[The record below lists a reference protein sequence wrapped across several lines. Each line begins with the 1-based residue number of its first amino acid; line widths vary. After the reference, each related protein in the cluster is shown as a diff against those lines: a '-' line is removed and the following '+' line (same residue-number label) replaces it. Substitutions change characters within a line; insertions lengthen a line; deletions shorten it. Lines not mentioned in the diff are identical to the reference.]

1 MRHETRLSL
10 MRAMITST
18 MIKCTMIKCTMIMCT
33 TIMCATI
40 MLTLL
45 AVPVRAQQ
53 EHAQQE
59 EDRSYQKMSGT
70 FFKML
75 QQGQSAE
82 ALDYLLG
89 SNPWMKKTPD
99 KIEHVKSEF
108 ASLGTRVGGYVSHTK
123 LAETKV
129 AGMFVYQHYFVAYE
143 RQPISIRIKYYRPG
157 STWLCYSVTFD
168 PDLDELIQK
177 QTDDRLPVDVK

>member
-1 MRHETRLSL
+1 MRHETRWFL
-10 MRAMITST
+10 MRST
-18 MIKCTMIKCTMIMCT
+18 TLRTMTMRTMIMCT
-33 TIMCATI
+33 TVMCAMI
-40 MLTLL
+40 MLALL
-45 AVPVRAQQ
+45 AVPAR
-53 EHAQQE
+53 AQQE
-59 EDRSYQKMSGT
+59 EDKSYQKMSGT

-143 RQPISIRIKYYRPG
+143 RKPISIRIKYYKPG
-157 STWLCYSVTFD
+157 STWLCYSVQFD
-168 PDLDELIQK
+168 ADLDELIQK